1 MLLVSNIL
9 FADKVLSE
17 DAVKP
22 LNLSSQ
28 VLSRLERASATVGTT
43 KKHALAPISYTDS
56 TTISLTLH
64 VVLATSVFKRA
75 TSISACCCP
84 AK

>member
-1 MLLVSNIL
+1 MLLLSSTF

-28 VLSRLERASATVGTT
+28 VLSTLERASATVGTA
-43 KKHALAPISYTDS
+43 KSMP
-56 TTISLTLH
+56 LH
-64 VVLATSVFKRA
+64 L
-75 TSISACCCP
+75 
-84 AK
+84 